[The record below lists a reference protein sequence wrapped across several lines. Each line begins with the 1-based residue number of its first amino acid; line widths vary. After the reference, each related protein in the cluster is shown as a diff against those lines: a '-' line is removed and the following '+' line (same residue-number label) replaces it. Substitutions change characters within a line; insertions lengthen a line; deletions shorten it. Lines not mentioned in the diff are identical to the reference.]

1 MLRFAAQQTARAWKF
16 ASEHDRDSVAALSD
30 CGAQI
35 DVHRRAFHRIC
46 GAGGK
51 PFQRLVR
58 GGPRTGEK
66 LAFGPE
72 QLQLEDQ
79 LVAALRGVFRC
90 RAGDQIF
97 QR

>member
-1 MLRFAAQQTARAWKF
+1 M
-16 ASEHDRDSVAALSD
+16 SEVVEPDGDSVAALSH

-35 DVHRRAFHRIC
+35 DVQTRDRSSFHRIC
-46 GAGGK
+46 GATGKAFQPLVGGGHCS
-51 PFQRLVR
+51 R
-58 GGPRTGEK
+58 EK

-79 LVAALRGVFRC
+79 LVAALPAVFRQQ
-90 RAGDQIF
+90 RQAGNQTC